1 MSLDLLT
8 IAGIISAAVV
18 VAVLFTLCKLKGCN
32 KPLC

>member
-8 IAGIISAAVV
+8 IVGIISAAVV
-18 VAVLFTLCKLKGCN
+18 VVVLFTLCKLKGCN